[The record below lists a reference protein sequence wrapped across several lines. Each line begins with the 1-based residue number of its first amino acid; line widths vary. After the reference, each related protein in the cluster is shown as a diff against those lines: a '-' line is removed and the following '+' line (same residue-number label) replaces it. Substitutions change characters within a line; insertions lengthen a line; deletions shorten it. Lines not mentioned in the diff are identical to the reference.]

1 MVDNLFDKN
10 IYSLNIL
17 FSKTNNTQ
25 QIFCMAMKL
34 FSSIKFRLFLKVK
47 SKLKRPG
54 CKNLVDD
61 FADHLTYTNP
71 AIFLFPN
78 IEVRSRI

>member
-1 MVDNLFDKN
+1 
-10 IYSLNIL
+10 
-17 FSKTNNTQ
+17 
-25 QIFCMAMKL
+25 MAMTL

-54 CKNLVDD
+54 CNNLVDD

-71 AIFLFPN
+71 AIFFLTAEMRNVEKWKF
-78 IEVRSRI
+78 ED